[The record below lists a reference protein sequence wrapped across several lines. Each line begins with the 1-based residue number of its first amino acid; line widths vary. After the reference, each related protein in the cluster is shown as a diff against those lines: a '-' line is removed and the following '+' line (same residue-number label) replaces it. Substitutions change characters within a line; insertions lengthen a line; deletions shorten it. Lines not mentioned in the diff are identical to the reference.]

1 MSARAGNGAAASP
14 AVASKGKKRAA
25 KVMLASKEA
34 RPVVVKPERLAL
46 RLDERRAHAPH
57 TLARK
62 AGKSCAMDICE
73 AAPAA
78 EPAGGWETKVLMPAE
93 AKEEDL
99 GWKPGPR
106 LATVKVPTFSGKP
119 CGINKELFPKLTAD
133 SSAFDFMET
142 QITRENK
149 IEIMN
154 LTANAMDNYFLLQ
167 KTRGVKVT
175 GKYKLSLEPD
185 FLRDNPDAFDCWLAA
200 RLLIGQ
206 YAMSVPQKEL
216 WRPKGSHCHA
226 RLVGCLRRDQYCC
239 LNKFLTLSDEDGKLL
254 TEEDAKAI
262 VAAEKEKAAAVPG
275 AGGGAG
281 GSCAGT
287 PASHAAGGG
296 GGGGG
301 GTTNDDD
308 DDDDEGEGEDEVRAI
323 RGNQAIYRIPVPEP
337 CWSYNIFGRSGT
349 DGHDQLRKDGKCDA
363 RRTLRD
369 GIKGGCFTF
378 DTCVVNGYAMKRH
391 EKKGLTKLQFT
402 DDYIV
407 HVLTTMTLRKY
418 KTKYASGDQTLSDAI
433 TGGEH
438 KLVCPQK
445 TVVQA
450 WEKAPGVPKHKR
462 RTGEKYIHK
471 RGTCKHCSTVGTDV
485 TGHKTA
491 ITTWRCNDADCEC
504 WCHPD
509 CFFQLAEHQ

>member
-25 KVMLASKEA
+25 KVMLASPKA

-78 EPAGGWETKVLMPAE
+78 EPAGGWETKVLMQAE

-99 GWKPGPR
+99 GLKPGPK

-200 RLLIGQ
+200 RFLVGQ
-206 YAMSVPQKEL
+206 NAMSVPQKEL

-226 RLVGCLRRDQYCC
+226 RLVGCLRHAQYCC

-281 GSCAGT
+281 GSSAGT

-296 GGGGG
+296 GGGCP
-301 GTTNDDD
+301 TNDDD
-308 DDDDEGEGEDEVRAI
+308 DDDDDKGEGEDEV
-323 RGNQAIYRIPVPEP
+323 QALELGSVTERHGQLIYVAPEDE
-337 CWSYNIFGRSGT
+337 T
-349 DGHDQLRKDGKCDA
+349 
-363 RRTLRD
+363 
-369 GIKGGCFTF
+369 IKGIALREGWKAGEIVKDNKGGLPALNQTVKLRAGTELCVGLGVGIDLIEDSSSSGSDSDSDSDGDGGGGGKAPRRDRIRKRRYAYMELKLSTSNGRGCT
-378 DTCVVNGYAMKRH
+378 
-391 EKKGLTKLQFT
+391 
-402 DDYIV
+402 YIIL
-407 HVLTTMTLRKY
+407 HVL
-418 KTKYASGDQTLSDAI
+418 
-433 TGGEH
+433 
-438 KLVCPQK
+438 CPYHHIRSQ
-445 TVVQA
+445 VS
-450 WEKAPGVPKHKR
+450 
-462 RTGEKYIHK
+462 
-471 RGTCKHCSTVGTDV
+471 C
-485 TGHKTA
+485 
-491 ITTWRCNDADCEC
+491 
-504 WCHPD
+504 
-509 CFFQLAEHQ
+509 